1 MTLYIAQCAA
11 KASLQRENRNGNQ
24 EESKEGREEEKE
36 VSEPKAKRNGGGE
49 SLPQN
54 FLRDNT
60 VNVAAGALRA
70 SASSRTSTGVTLLC
84 LWSKAVGL

>member
-36 VSEPKAKRNGGGE
+36 VSEPSKEERGRRKPPPKLFG
-49 SLPQN
+49 L
-54 FLRDNT
+54 
-60 VNVAAGALRA
+60 
-70 SASSRTSTGVTLLC
+70 SS
-84 LWSKAVGL
+84 

>member
-36 VSEPKAKRNGGGE
+36 VSEPKQRKTGEAK
-49 SLPQN
+49 
-54 FLRDNT
+54 
-60 VNVAAGALRA
+60 A
-70 SASSRTSTGVTLLC
+70 SPKTFAQGSFHV
-84 LWSKAVGL
+84 